1 MEKIAFVMQLNKGCE
16 AEYEKRHDEIWPEL
30 ADELALAG
38 VKDYS
43 IFLHP
48 QTLQLFATLWR
59 DDTHT
64 MDDLPAKN
72 IIKKWWAYMA
82 DIMQTNDDNS
92 PIVTP
97 LTKVFH
103 LA

>member
-1 MEKIAFVMQLNKGCE
+1 MEKIAFVMQLNEGCE

-30 ADELALAG
+30 LAELTSAG

-59 DDTHT
+59 EENHS
-64 MDDLPAKN
+64 MGALPAKD
-72 IIKKWWAYMA
+72 IVKKWWAYMA
-82 DIMQTNDDNS
+82 DIMQTYDDNS
-92 PIVTP
+92 PVEIP
-97 LTKVFH
+97 LTRVFH
-103 LA
+103 VD